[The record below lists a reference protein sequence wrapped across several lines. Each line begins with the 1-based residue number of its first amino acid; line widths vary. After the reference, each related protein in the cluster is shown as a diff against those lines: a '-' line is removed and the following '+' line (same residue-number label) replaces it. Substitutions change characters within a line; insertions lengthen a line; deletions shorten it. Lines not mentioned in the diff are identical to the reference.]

1 MSEYT
6 LSKTVAVDCTRGAPC
21 RNVIP
26 IISTLKVD
34 LECEGYNTQPA
45 LRPAIHSGDSMQL
58 YEPAPVWDTY
68 PGIGFDITL
77 RDANNVQVETKKKKW
92 IILNLS
98 LKKKTVPWKALQALP
113 SQLHVRPLGLVF
125 RHLLGLRLQTEL
137 LFSFDCSWH

>member
-77 RDANNVQVETKKKKW
+77 RDANNVQVETKKKKMDHFEFV
-92 IILNLS
+92 
-98 LKKKTVPWKALQALP
+98 LKKKNSSVESAP
-113 SQLHVRPLGLVF
+113 SSSFPTARSTAGLGLPPLAWIAVTDRTTF
-125 RHLLGLRLQTEL
+125 Q
-137 LFSFDCSWH
+137 F